1 MRLRLSLVL
10 LAVALGAAGCGGSSG
25 GGSSSSGGQKASGKT
40 ISISETEYK
49 LNPSKV
55 DLATAGSYTFQVKND
70 GQYSHA
76 LTIEGQ
82 GMEAHTDTIEPGESE
97 MLKAT
102 LKGGSYELYCPVD
115 GHRQRGMEGTLT
127 VGGAAS
133 SGSTTPTQTGRSG
146 YGY

>member
-1 MRLRLSLVL
+1 MRPRLL
-10 LAVALGAAGCGGSSG
+10 LLIVPLALAAAGCGGGSG
-25 GGSSSSGGQKASGKT
+25 GGSSSSGGQSASGKT

-49 LNPSKV
+49 LDPAKV
-55 DLATAGSYTFQVKND
+55 DVAHAGSYTFQVKND
-70 GQYSHA
+70 GQYAHA
-76 LTIEGQ
+76 LTVEGQ
-82 GMEAHTDTIEPGESE
+82 GTEARTDTIEPGESE
-97 MLKAT
+97 TLKVT
-102 LKGGSYELYCPVD
+102 LKGGSYELYCPID